1 MKNRYFILGGL
12 VTGIV
17 SLCVVYFLMQL
28 VFWIMLKI
36 WNL

>member
-1 MKNRYFILGGL
+1 MKNRYFILGSL
-12 VTGIV
+12 ITGVI
-17 SLCVVYFLMQL
+17 SLSAVYLLMNL